1 MYRRRGATTRG
12 RSFNECGSALVIAIM
27 AAALLSALGLGLSLV
42 VNTEMLIASNYATG
56 QELMYAAEAGLEI
69 AEQELRS
76 VPDWNLVL
84 EGTVR
89 SNWTDGLS
97 APARVLEGG
106 SILKLDE
113 ATNVA
118 NCGQAASCTDSE
130 MDAVAEFRPWG
141 SNNPRW
147 RLFAH
152 SPMNHGYVAVWVGD
166 DAAENDGNPLRDGTT
181 AANPGTGALA
191 LRSEAFG
198 GGGGHKVVQATVCRS
213 GGAAGISRLSWVQ
226 IQ

>member
-1 MYRRRGATTRG
+1 
-12 RSFNECGSALVIAIM
+12 M

-42 VNTEMLIASNYATG
+42 ANTEMLIASSYATG
-56 QELMYAAEAGLEI
+56 QELTYAAEAGLEI

-76 VPDWNLVL
+76 VPDWNSALD
-84 EGTVR
+84 GTVP

-97 APARVLEGG
+97 ASARVLEDG

-113 ATNVA
+113 ATNLA
-118 NCGQAASCTDSE
+118 NCGQAVWCTDSE

-141 SNNPRW
+141 GNNPRW

-166 DAAENDGNPLRDGTT
+166 DASENDGNPLRDGTT
-181 AANPGTGALA
+181 AANPGTGVLA
-191 LRSEAFG
+191 VRSEAFG
-198 GGGGHKVVQATVCRS
+198 AGGGHKVVQATVRRS

-226 IQ
+226 IW